1 MDTIAAAMSS
11 MPRPSIEQVRAE
23 LPGLVDCVH
32 LNTGGAGPMPR
43 VALDALRA
51 ALDEDG
57 STARMSEAGVERM
70 DRRRADLRQAL
81 AGLLH
86 VDGTDIAIVPSVT
99 FALNAVVHGID
110 WQPGDRVITT
120 THEHPALLAPLKV
133 VAERFGVI
141 IDVVPLSDGDEPLA
155 DECAHLATDR
165 TRLIALSHVSWVTG
179 ATLDIAGAVDVAR
192 SVGALTLVDGAQS
205 AGAIAVDPVALGVD
219 AYALNAPKWTLGPQG
234 LGALWIREEPR
245 DRIRPT
251 FTGLGSTVGSHGH
264 MAWHDEARRYELGAL
279 PEILLPA
286 WTASL
291 QWLNDLGEPWI
302 AERTAQIRAYARDAL
317 QAFGADILTPP
328 SATSGIL
335 TFRLNSGDAAT
346 VVHQL
351 EQRGI
356 ITRLSLQTDAIRA
369 SMAFFTTPSDVDTLI
384 GGLAELRA

>member
-1 MDTIAAAMSS
+1 MDTIDAAMSS
-11 MPRPSIEQVRAE
+11 MTRPSIEQVRAE

-57 STARMSEAGVERM
+57 STARMSEVGVERM

-155 DECAHLATDR
+155 HECAHLATDR